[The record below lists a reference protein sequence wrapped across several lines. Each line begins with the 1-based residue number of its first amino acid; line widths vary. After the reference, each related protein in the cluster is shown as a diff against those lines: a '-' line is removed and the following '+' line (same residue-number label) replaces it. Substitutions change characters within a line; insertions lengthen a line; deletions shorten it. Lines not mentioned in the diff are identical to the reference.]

1 MPDLNDKPAVPVHVG
16 IIMDGNGRWA
26 QQQGFPRTQ
35 GHKVGAEVAKKI
47 ILRARDLGVKYLT
60 LYTFS
65 TENWSRPKAE
75 VDFIMN
81 LLSFHLKTERDF
93 YTNNGIRLL
102 HLGDISRLSK
112 DLQHQINAAV
122 DESKNNDKINLVF
135 AINHGGRDELIRTI
149 NKIKADSSSENIT
162 EESLRGYLDLP
173 EVPDADLI
181 IRTGGEQRLS
191 NFLLWHS
198 AYAELEF
205 SDKLW
210 PDYTPDDFEQNIQ
223 SFAARNRR
231 FGGVK

>member
-81 LLSFHLKTERDF
+81 LLSFHLKTERNF
-93 YTNNGIRLL
+93 YTKNGIRLL
-102 HLGDISRLSK
+102 HLGDITRLSS
-112 DLQHQINAAV
+112 DLQRQISAAIE
-122 DESKNNDKINLVF
+122 ESKDNDKINLVF

-149 NKIKADSSSENIT
+149 NKIKADNSSADIT
-162 EESLRGYLDLP
+162 EQSLRGYLDLP

-181 IRTGGEQRLS
+181 IRTGGEKRLS
-191 NFLLWHS
+191 NFLLWQS

-223 SFAARNRR
+223 TFAARNRR